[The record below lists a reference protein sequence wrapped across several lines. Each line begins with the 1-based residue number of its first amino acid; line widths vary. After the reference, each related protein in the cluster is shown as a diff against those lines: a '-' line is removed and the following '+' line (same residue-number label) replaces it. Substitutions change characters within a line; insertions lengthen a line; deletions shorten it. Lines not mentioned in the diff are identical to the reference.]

1 MDLNSHLKVK
11 LRQMK
16 QLATKRLKAL
26 LEVELENTRLREQ
39 IAQLKHERDQL
50 IERLARIE
58 GKR

>member
-1 MDLNSHLKVK
+1 
-11 LRQMK
+11 MK